1 MNFLRNSVFV
11 SCILA
16 SLAPLSA
23 LAADQPNAPT
33 PPAAPP
39 AAPPAQPVAVAPK
52 LFAQVY
58 GDWVY
63 RCLSNAAE
71 GQPATMV
78 CSVQQQLVLKK
89 DGHVTQLLT
98 VTFVKGDTK
107 GHDVNILAPLGVAL
121 KPGVELSVNTSK
133 PVAAAYSFC
142 NENGCFV
149 INQPA
154 AHFTKDIHSNQAKG
168 HAKIG
173 LMNGKLITIDFSLK
187 GLVPAL
193 AALDSGVPPAREVK
207 PG

>member
-1 MNFLRNSVFV
+1 MNFLRNSLFV
-11 SCILA
+11 SCVLA
-16 SLAPLSA
+16 GLAPLSA

-33 PPAAPP
+33 PPAAAPAQP
-39 AAPPAQPVAVAPK
+39 AAPVPK

-63 RCLSNAAE
+63 RCLSSPADAKAA
-71 GQPATMV
+71 QMV

-98 VTFVKGDTK
+98 VTFVKDDTK
-107 GHDVNILAPLGVAL
+107 GHDMNILAPLGVAL
-121 KPGVELSVNTSK
+121 KPGVQLSVDSQK
-133 PVAAAYSFC
+133 PMAATYSFC

-149 INQPA
+149 IGEPA

-187 GLVPAL
+187 GLMPAL